1 MIGEW
6 KRGGSSLL
14 SLIGMG
20 NSARTAVPSRCS
32 GWFRVWKSAWGDLL
46 GMLNKESHH
55 YLWSGKSILISVNI
69 LLLSFLSS
77 AFDPCP
83 GLSQDLM
90 PWLLISQGQGTDRD
104 KWGAEAKVSASKCH
118 LCGLS
123 GMRAIKAC
131 SASVSL
137 MDSMYKPIITSSN
150 GIKIWEECVGHC
162 PQTCNAHLTNEP
174 ETLGY
179 PFRSEISQW

>member
-6 KRGGSSLL
+6 KHGGSSLL

-32 GWFRVWKSAWGDLL
+32 GWFGVWKSAWGDLL

-77 AFDPCP
+77 AFWSLFLGFPRIWCP
-83 GLSQDLM
+83 GCL
-90 PWLLISQGQGTDRD
+90 G
-104 KWGAEAKVSASKCH
+104 AKVRALIGANGEQRLCVLLERKCQLKNAAFVDFLEWELYKNLLSKC
-118 LCGLS
+118 
-123 GMRAIKAC
+123 KYNEFN
-131 SASVSL
+131 V
-137 MDSMYKPIITSSN
+137 
-150 GIKIWEECVGHC
+150 
-162 PQTCNAHLTNEP
+162 QTHHHK
-174 ETLGY
+174 
-179 PFRSEISQW
+179 